1 MEPRRQSRG
10 SNNADRVYQRT
21 YKACIPCRQRK
32 AKCELGTGPDGVSSG
47 PPCARCRR
55 EQKDC
60 AFTKKRAWERSKK
73 RRKQCCSFMIY
84 QWHVSIDIRLAGAS
98 EDADISSPNTRQ
110 RRSSPDEKNGSYY
123 MMTDHGPS
131 PGNISTDTTAGDMDE
146 SGQERPQSTPS
157 LGNSMMRTVVS
168 SGNDALNILFEAA
181 AAHSGRNGM
190 GPDAQPGNNGSSESR
205 AARNENSWTGGDSAA
220 PFHVATRT
228 VYPVEI
234 SQASKEVL
242 EVWEACRFVKM
253 GWFTSREAVTLIDLF
268 VRPEFW

>member
-1 MEPRRQSRG
+1 MVATMQIGCTNAPTKPVSPAGNARLNASSEQGQTAFPAVHRVHDVAENRRTVCLPRKERG
-10 SNNADRVYQRT
+10 R
-21 YKACIPCRQRK
+21 
-32 AKCELGTGPDGVSSG
+32 G
-47 PPCARCRR
+47 RR
-55 EQKDC
+55 RDV
-60 AFTKKRAWERSKK
+60 RSVVNSCW
-73 RRKQCCSFMIY
+73 RL
-84 QWHVSIDIRLAGAS
+84 VSIDIRLAGAS

-110 RRSSPDEKNGSYY
+110 RRSSPDERNGSYDV
-123 MMTDHGPS
+123 MADHGPS

-181 AAHSGRNGM
+181 AAHSRGNGM
-190 GPDAQPGNNGSSESR
+190 GPDAQPGNNTSSESR

-253 GWFTSREAVTLIDLF
+253 GWFTSKEAVTLIDLF
-268 VRPEFW
+268 VHPIRAIWRIH